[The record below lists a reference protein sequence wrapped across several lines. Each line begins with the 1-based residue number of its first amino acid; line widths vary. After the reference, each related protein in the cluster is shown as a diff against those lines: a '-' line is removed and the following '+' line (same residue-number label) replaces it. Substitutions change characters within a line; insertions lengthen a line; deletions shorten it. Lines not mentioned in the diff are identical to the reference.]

1 MKTVREMFVSLTTM
15 LINHIWASIIEIC
28 VEKWRTQ
35 SLKKIEIQMS
45 RHEKRY
51 RSEAIAPT
59 IIDLYS
65 AGVGKAHKLN
75 STVELSRSW

>member
-1 MKTVREMFVSLTTM
+1 MKTVREMFVSLTAM
-15 LINHIWASIIEIC
+15 LINHIWVSIIEVC

-59 IIDLYS
+59 ITLQP
-65 AGVGKAHKLN
+65 
-75 STVELSRSW
+75 LSPTHCIFHMMTPYKFKQSV